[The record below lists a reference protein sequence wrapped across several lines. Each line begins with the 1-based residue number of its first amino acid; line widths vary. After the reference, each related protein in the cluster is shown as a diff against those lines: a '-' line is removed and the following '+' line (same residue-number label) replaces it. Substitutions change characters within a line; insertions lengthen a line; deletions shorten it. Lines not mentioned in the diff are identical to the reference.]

1 MTFDL
6 RDCTLFGPAL
16 SESFVRFELEA
27 VLAKL
32 GLLSKAQ
39 DKRFEQ
45 AWDALRR
52 QLCHL
57 GGSGGPQRVCNQVIA
72 PLAHSLGYGAPQR
85 QDEVS
90 TREGME
96 DGGWLMQASCGTKLR
111 AWCVGAEADLD
122 APQRSG
128 RAYRF
133 SPTRSAQRVL
143 LAGGER
149 AGLLTNGD
157 DLRLLLCDPA
167 RPDSHITIALA
178 GAAGWRAQ
186 NLAPDSYRVLLA
198 FAAPKGLGALAGV
211 LDAARLSQT
220 RVTKDLRV
228 QARNA
233 IVGFLQGVLDHP
245 ANFRLRAEGD
255 GLAARLW
262 EEGLIMIYRLL
273 FILKL
278 ETAPDPARAFSFAS
292 TDIWRKVL
300 SPNRALGPL
309 VRRHLDQGADTGR
322 MLEDGLRLI
331 FQVFRDGL
339 SCSELSVAPLG
350 GALFDARATPLL
362 DGLAWGERSV
372 ALLLDRLLWTMPKG
386 RERERVNYGSL
397 NVEDLGRV
405 YEALLELEPGITTE
419 PMARLRR
426 AKLEVVL
433 PLSRAANVRRARK
446 SPDNRTSVTW
456 VEEIPPNRFFL
467 RAGLGRKTTGS
478 YYTPHAFVRFLVRE
492 TLAPQIRE
500 RSPDDDPNPAA
511 ILSLKVVDPAAG
523 SGHFLVEACRFL
535 GEALYAA
542 CRLCDEHA
550 EAAEYEAASARP
562 NDRVRLLARADAL
575 HRRVSDL
582 PDPDGT
588 LLAYLP
594 SRASEG
600 GESGV
605 SQSRALAICRR
616 LVAVHCLYGVDRNM
630 LAVELAKLSLWLES
644 YAEGLPLTFLDHR
657 LVQGDSLA
665 GPFLMQL
672 VTLPVG
678 GKPLDPLLAQGV
690 ATRLGA
696 AVRAAQGEVRALE
709 ATLGRDAADLVLKEA
724 AKARLD
730 ATLAPLRQLAR
741 AWSGAVMLAAREG
754 NDEWLAL
761 ARTVAATGAWPCD
774 VTERQVAML
783 EAGSLALPWDLT
795 FPEVFIP
802 DGADGRLGGFDA
814 VLSNPPWDIMQQNT
828 AEFLAGLDLSILDAP
843 TKGDAMAIQ
852 NRLLADP
859 RAANAFRQYQLG
871 FQQQNRLVDRLY
883 RHQKLGAHDEPMGG
897 KLDSFRVF
905 AERKMQLAGPQG
917 AIGMLVPSAFHA
929 NEGATG
935 IRRLYLREA
944 QLEWCLSF
952 ENRRKLFDIHA
963 SFKFALVVAR
973 RPGPTRTVRC
983 AFYLTDFGQIEDPK
997 RLMEYGSAF
1006 IGSSGGAYATLLELR
1021 GAGDLAIARRM
1032 FQLPRRFGAWA
1043 EGLGILLSREAHMTD
1058 DASRFT
1064 AVAAVLGPGLAATD
1078 QSYAER
1084 LSRDGYLV
1092 LHEGKTIHQF
1102 RDRWD
1107 TAPRYA
1113 IAVRELAGRPQFV
1126 ENSRYFRA
1134 ACREIARSTDERT
1147 AIAAI
1152 LPPGV
1157 ICGHTINVE
1166 RRPSQR
1172 PNAAAL
1178 TLVAVVNSF
1187 AFDWMLRQKAAA
1199 HVSLYILAELPIP
1212 LLTPLADRFL
1222 AHASLRLSCNHR
1234 GFLPLWREQLGD
1246 VSKPCSW
1253 PAVPAEDHRWRLR
1266 AAMDAVIANVYGL
1279 DRADYEHILGSFSH
1293 KSFVCAPEFCL
1304 AAFDKLEAT
1313 GLDAFCR
1320 AHGSYIDAPTV
1331 TKPAQPVIN
1340 PNAAT
1345 HRQHSLH
1352 LAQVRPA

>member
-1 MTFDL
+1 
-6 RDCTLFGPAL
+6 
-16 SESFVRFELEA
+16 
-27 VLAKL
+27 
-32 GLLSKAQ
+32 
-39 DKRFEQ
+39 
-45 AWDALRR
+45 
-52 QLCHL
+52 
-57 GGSGGPQRVCNQVIA
+57 
-72 PLAHSLGYGAPQR
+72 
-85 QDEVS
+85 
-90 TREGME
+90 ME
-96 DGGWLMQASCGTKLR
+96 DGGWLMQSPCGAKLR
-111 AWCVGAEADLD
+111 AWSVGVEVDLD
-122 APQRSG
+122 APHRSG

-167 RPDSHITIALA
+167 RPDSHVTIPLA
-178 GAAGWRAQ
+178 GAVGWRAR

-198 FAAPKGLGALAGV
+198 LAAPSGLAALADV

-220 RVTKDLRV
+220 RITKDLRL

-233 IVGFLQGVLDHP
+233 IEGFLQCVLSHP
-245 ANFRLRAEGD
+245 TNLRLRTEGA
-255 GLAARLW
+255 GLAVRLW
-262 EEGLIMIYRLL
+262 EEGLVLVYRLL
-273 FILKL
+273 FVLKL
-278 ETAPDPARAFSFAS
+278 ETASDPARAFSFAS
-292 TDIWRKVL
+292 TNLWRNTL
-300 SPNRALGPL
+300 SPNRALGPI
-309 VRRHLDQGADTGR
+309 VRRHLDQAADTGH

-331 FQVFRDGL
+331 FRIFRDGL

-350 GALFDARATPLL
+350 GALFGAQATPLL
-362 DGLAWGERSV
+362 DGLAWGERAV
-372 ALLLDRLLWTMPKG
+372 ALLLDCLLWTTPMG
-386 RERERVNYGSL
+386 RERERVHYGSL
-397 NVEDLGRV
+397 DVEDLGRV

-426 AKLEVVL
+426 AKLEVVV
-433 PLSRAANVRRARK
+433 PLRRAASVRGARK
-446 SPDNRTSVTW
+446 PHDDKTGVIW
-456 VEEIPPNRFFL
+456 VEDIASNRFFL

-478 YYTPHAFVRFLVRE
+478 YYTPRAFVRFLVRE
-492 TLAPQIRE
+492 TLAPQIRA
-500 RSPDDDPNPAA
+500 RSPDENPNPCA

-542 CRLCDEHA
+542 CRLCDEQA
-550 EAAEYEAASARP
+550 EAAGHAAATARP
-562 NDRVRLLARADAL
+562 DERVSLLARADAL
-575 HRRVSDL
+575 RARIAAL

-605 SQSRALAICRR
+605 SQSRALAVCRR

-644 YAEGLPLTFLDHR
+644 YGEGLPLTFLDHR

-665 GPFLMQL
+665 GPFLVQL
-672 VTLPVG
+672 ATLPIG
-678 GKPLDPLLAQGV
+678 GKPLDPLLALGV
-690 ATRLGA
+690 AARLGA
-696 AVRAAQGEVRALE
+696 AVHTALSEVRALE
-709 ATLGRDAADLVLKEA
+709 ATVGMDAADLVLKEA

-730 ATLAPLRQLAR
+730 ATLTPLRHLAR
-741 AWSGAVMLAAREG
+741 AWSGAVMLAPREG
-754 NDEWLAL
+754 NDEWLLL
-761 ARTVAATGAWPCD
+761 ARAVATTGAWPCHA
-774 VTERQVAML
+774 TERQMAMQD
-783 EAGSLALPWDLT
+783 AGNLALPWDLT
-795 FPEVFIP
+795 FPEVFLP
-802 DGADGRLGGFDA
+802 DGAGGRPGGFDA

-828 AEFLAGLDLSILDAP
+828 GEFLAGLDLSILDAP
-843 TKGDAMAIQ
+843 TKREAAAIQ
-852 NRLLADP
+852 DRLLADP
-859 RAANAFRQYQLG
+859 SAAHAFLRYQLG
-871 FQQQNRLVDRLY
+871 FQHQHRLVDRLY
-883 RHQKLGAHDEPMGG
+883 QHQKLGARDAPTGG

-905 AERKMQLAGPQG
+905 AERKMQLAGPDG

-929 NEGATG
+929 NGGATG
-935 IRRLYLREA
+935 IRRLYLR
-944 QLEWCLSF
+944 QTRLQWCLSF

-983 AFYLTDFGQIEDPK
+983 AFYLTDFAQIDNPE
-997 RLMEYGSAF
+997 RLMDYDSAF

-1021 GAGDLAIARRM
+1021 GAGDQAIARRM
-1032 FQLPRRFGAWA
+1032 FRLPRRFGAWA
-1043 EGLGILLSREAHMTD
+1043 DGIGVLLSREAHMTD
-1058 DASRFT
+1058 DAGHFT
-1064 AVAAVLGPGLAATD
+1064 PVASLLGAGVSATD
-1078 QSYAER
+1078 RSNAER
-1084 LSRDGYLV
+1084 LHREGYLV

-1102 RDRWD
+1102 TDRWE

-1113 IAVRELAGRPQFV
+1113 VALRALAGRPQFV

-1157 ICGHTINVE
+1157 ICGHTVNVE

-1178 TLVAVVNSF
+1178 IVVAVMNSL

-1199 HVSLYILAELPIP
+1199 HVSLYILAELPVPP
-1212 LLTPLADRFL
+1212 LTSIAERFL
-1222 AHASLRLSCNHR
+1222 AHASLRMSCNHR

-1246 VSKPCSW
+1246 VSKPCCW
-1253 PAVPAEDHRWRLR
+1253 PAIAAEDRRWRLR
-1266 AAMDAVIANVYGL
+1266 AAVDAVIADAYGL
-1279 DRADYEHILGSFSH
+1279 DRADYAHILASFSH
-1293 KSFVCAPEFCL
+1293 KSFGLAFEFCV
-1304 AAFDKLEAT
+1304 AAFDELAAT

-1320 AHGSYIDAPTV
+1320 KHDPYFDIPLATAH
-1331 TKPAQPVIN
+1331 AQPAMHV
-1340 PNAAT
+1340 NAAPDVPLIGG
-1345 HRQHSLH
+1345 SPP
-1352 LAQVRPA
+1352 VRPRRDRREGLGIT

>member
-1 MTFDL
+1 VTLDL
-6 RDCTLFGPAL
+6 RDCDLFGPAL
-16 SESFVRFELEA
+16 PEPFVRFELET
-27 VLAKL
+27 VLSRL
-32 GLLSKAQ
+32 GLLRIAQ

-45 AWDALRR
+45 VWDALRR
-52 QLCHL
+52 QLRHL
-57 GGSGGPQRVCNQVIA
+57 GGSGGPQRVCNHVIA
-72 PLAHSLGYGAPQR
+72 PLAQCLGYGALQR
-85 QDEVS
+85 QDDVS

-111 AWCVGAEADLD
+111 AWPVGVEVDLD
-122 APQRSG
+122 APHRSG

-167 RPDSHITIALA
+167 RPDSRITIGLA

-186 NLAPDSYRVLLA
+186 NMAPDSYRVLLA
-198 FAAPKGLGALAGV
+198 LAAPQGLAALASV

-233 IVGFLQGVLDHP
+233 IEGFLQGVLDHP
-245 ANFRLRAEGD
+245 ANLRLRAKRD
-255 GLAARLW
+255 GLAMRLW
-262 EEGLIMIYRLL
+262 EEGLILIYRLL

-278 ETAPDPARAFSFAS
+278 ETASDPGRAFSFAS
-292 TDIWRKVL
+292 TNLWRNVL

-350 GALFDARATPLL
+350 GALFGAQATPLL
-362 DGLAWGERSV
+362 DGLAWGERAV

-386 RERERVNYGSL
+386 RERERVHYGSL
-397 NVEDLGRV
+397 DVEDLGRV

-433 PLSRAANVRRARK
+433 PLSRAASLRGARK
-446 SPDNRTSVTW
+446 QSDDRVGVTW
-456 VEEIPPNRFFL
+456 VEDLVPNRFFL
-467 RAGLGRKTTGS
+467 CAGFGRKTTGS

-511 ILSLKVVDPAAG
+511 ILSLKVVDPASG

-535 GEALYAA
+535 GDALYAA
-542 CRLCDEHA
+542 CRQCDEQA
-550 EAAEYEAASARP
+550 EAVEDAAMNARP
-562 NDRVRLLARADAL
+562 DERVRMLAKADAL
-575 HRRVSDL
+575 RRRAADL
-582 PDPDGT
+582 PDPHGT

-605 SQSRALAICRR
+605 SQSRALAVCRR

-644 YAEGLPLTFLDHR
+644 YGEGLPLTFLDHR

-665 GPFLMQL
+665 GPFLAQL
-672 VTLPVG
+672 ATLPVG
-678 GKPLDPLLAQGV
+678 GKTLDPLLAQGV
-690 ATRLGA
+690 AARLGA
-696 AVRAAQGEVRALE
+696 AVHAALGEVLALE
-709 ATLGRDAADLVLKEA
+709 ATLGRDSADLMLKEA

-730 ATLAPLRQLAR
+730 ATLTPLRQLAR
-741 AWSGAVMLAAREG
+741 AWSGAVMSATREG

-761 ARTVAATGAWPCD
+761 AHEFAATGAWPCD
-774 VTERQVAML
+774 LTDSQMAML

-802 DGADGRLGGFDA
+802 NGAGGRPGGFDA

-828 AEFLAGLDLSILDAP
+828 GEFLARLDLSILDAP
-843 TKGDAMAIQ
+843 TKREAQAIQ
-852 NRLLADP
+852 NRLLTDP
-859 RAANAFRQYQLG
+859 RAANAFQQYQLG
-871 FQQQNRLVDRLY
+871 FQQQHRLVDRLY
-883 RHQKLGAHDEPMGG
+883 QHQKLAARDEQAGG

-905 AERKMQLAGPQG
+905 AERSMQLAGPRG

-935 IRRLYLREA
+935 IRRLYLRET

-973 RPGPTRTVRC
+973 RPGPTRTMRC
-983 AFYLTDFGQIEDPK
+983 AFYLTDFGQIEEPE
-997 RLMEYGSAF
+997 RLMNYDSAF
-1006 IGSSGGAYATLLELR
+1006 IGSSGGSYATLLELR
-1021 GAGDLAIARRM
+1021 GAADLAIARRI
-1032 FQLPRRFGAWA
+1032 FRLPRRFWAWA
-1043 EGLGILLSREAHMTD
+1043 DGLGIRLSREAHMTD

-1064 AVAAVLGPGLAATD
+1064 PVAAVLGPGLSAAD
-1078 QSYAER
+1078 RSNVER
-1084 LSRDGYLV
+1084 LHHGGYLL

-1102 RDRWD
+1102 SDRWD

-1113 IAVRELAGRPQFV
+1113 VAVRELAGRPQFV
-1126 ENSRYFRA
+1126 ENARYFRA

-1178 TLVAVVNSF
+1178 TLVGVMNSF

-1212 LLTPLADRFL
+1212 LLTPVADRFL

-1234 GFLPLWREQLGD
+1234 GFLPLWREQLGE
-1246 VSKPCSW
+1246 VSKLCSW
-1253 PAVPAEDHRWRLR
+1253 PAVPKEDRRWRLR
-1266 AAMDAVIANVYGL
+1266 AAMDAIVANAYGL

-1293 KSFVCAPEFCL
+1293 RSFMRAPEFCL
-1304 AAFDKLEAT
+1304 AAFDELAEM

-1320 AHGSYIDAPTV
+1320 AHDPYVDIPPV
-1331 TKPAQPVIN
+1331 TRRAQPVLMGIA
-1340 PNAAT
+1340 P
-1345 HRQHSLH
+1345 LH
-1352 LAQVRPA
+1352 PSYVARRTS